1 MGCPKQGGPFSFSRK
16 EGEVIRLQLDEGE
29 RTVLH
34 QLLESC
40 ISDLHDEI
48 ANTDNADYK
57 DMLKGRKAVVVKL
70 LEALQTAEIG
80 KARS

>member
-1 MGCPKQGGPFSFSRK
+1 M
-16 EGEVIRLQLDEGE
+16 IRLQLDEDE
-29 RTVLH
+29 RVILH

-48 ANTDNADYK
+48 SNTDNPDFK

-70 LEALQTAEIG
+70 LEALQTAEAG
-80 KARS
+80 RRVS